1 MCFLTICNDSAQML
15 AQAPFPVVNII
26 AEPPA
31 KVFGHA
37 ALRHTTKDFDEQVG
51 DVLHAEVAEMNMLQ
65 PSQN

>member
-1 MCFLTICNDSAQML
+1 ML

-31 KVFGHA
+31 KVFGHS
-37 ALRHTTKDFDEQVG
+37 ALRRTAKDFDEQVG
-51 DVLHAEVAEMNMLQ
+51 DALHAEVAEMNMLQ